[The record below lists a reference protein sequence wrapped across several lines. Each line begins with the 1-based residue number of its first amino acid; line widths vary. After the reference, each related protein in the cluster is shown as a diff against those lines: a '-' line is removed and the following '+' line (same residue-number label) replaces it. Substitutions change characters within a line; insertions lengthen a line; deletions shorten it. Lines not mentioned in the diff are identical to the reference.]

1 MIEFM
6 TLRKEKV
13 GGVGAG
19 QEAAQLRSK
28 GLCLFRWRPLRPA
41 SIIQLLLDPVRIAQ
55 PLKALVSLSTAWS
68 QRSLLWLIQGSR
80 VEMVTFKQTFLWH
93 KQCDRH

>member
-1 MIEFM
+1 MP
-6 TLRKEKV
+6 LRTDLV

-41 SIIQLLLDPVRIAQ
+41 SIIQLLLDPVPITQ
-55 PLKALVSLSTAWS
+55 PLKALVSLST
-68 QRSLLWLIQGSR
+68 SLNPINQPAVWKPDLQMSLTKG
-80 VEMVTFKQTFLWH
+80 H
-93 KQCDRH
+93 